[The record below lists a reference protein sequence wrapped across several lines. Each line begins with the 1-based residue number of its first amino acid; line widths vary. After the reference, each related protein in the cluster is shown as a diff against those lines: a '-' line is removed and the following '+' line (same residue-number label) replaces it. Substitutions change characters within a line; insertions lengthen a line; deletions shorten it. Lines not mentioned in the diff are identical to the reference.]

1 MLLALNVKA
10 AFVYG
15 AFSVPICV
23 LMWFLLPETKGYVGT
38 NTSLSIRIT
47 RDLTSYSRSTA
58 EIDEL
63 YENRIP
69 AWRWSETVT
78 AVEEQM
84 HVVVQV
90 KGSVKENQGHA
101 QA

>member
-15 AFSVPICV
+15 AFSVPLCV
-23 LMWFLLPETKGYVGT
+23 LMWLYLPETKG
-38 NTSLSIRIT
+38 
-47 RDLTSYSRSTA
+47 RSAA

-63 YENRIP
+63 YERKIP
-69 AWRWSETVT
+69 AWRWSKTVT

-84 HVVVQV
+84 HAAVQLAA
-90 KGSVKENQGHA
+90 GIHDA
-101 QA
+101 